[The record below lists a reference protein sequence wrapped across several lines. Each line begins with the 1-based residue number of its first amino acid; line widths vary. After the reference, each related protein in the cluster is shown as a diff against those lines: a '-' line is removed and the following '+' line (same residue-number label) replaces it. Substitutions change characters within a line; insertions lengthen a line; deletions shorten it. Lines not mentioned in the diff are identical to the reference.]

1 MVQQHQEERQARSRK
16 ITTDGEP
23 NLTPGLRERL
33 LAELD
38 RSGVDAGERV
48 RYLSAG
54 TGRAAQSVMR
64 WLSQRSPGLPD
75 LRSLAILCLRL
86 EVDAN
91 WMLGLVRTRRPFP
104 REAVKVSLCNWLRSA
119 PAADWMGQLDFHMD
133 RLAQGYD
140 VYLMKGDDMAPV
152 IGDGMP
158 FLVDSSISQLTG
170 NGIYF
175 LTLQGVSMVRYV
187 ELSADRT
194 FSIRCANERYREVT
208 LDPSAAEGLSLEVL
222 GKVCMAFELKRF

>member
-1 MVQQHQEERQARSRK
+1 MVRQNQEERQARSRT
-16 ITTDGEP
+16 IETDGEP
-23 NLTPGLRERL
+23 DLIPGLRERL
-33 LAELD
+33 IAELD
-38 RSGVDAGERV
+38 RSGVDASERV
-48 RYLSAG
+48 RYLSTG

-91 WMLGLVRTRRPFP
+91 WMLGLIRVRRPFP
-104 REAVKVSLCNWLRSA
+104 REGAKPSLRHWLPSA
-119 PAADWMGQLDFHMD
+119 PASDWMGQLDFHMD

-140 VYLMKGDDMAPV
+140 VFLMKGDDMAPV
-152 IGDGMP
+152 IADGMP
-158 FLVDSSISQLTG
+158 FLVDSSVSQLNG

-187 ELSADRT
+187 ELSADRK
-194 FSIRCANERYREVT
+194 FSIRCANERYREIT
-208 LDPSAAEGLSLEVL
+208 LDPSAAKGLSLEVL
-222 GKVCMAFELKRF
+222 GKVCMAFDLKRF

>member
-1 MVQQHQEERQARSRK
+1 MATSSHKEQPEHLHHEA
-16 ITTDGEP
+16 DAAP
-23 NLTPGLRERL
+23 DLLPGLRERL
-33 LAELD
+33 VAELE
-38 RSGVDAGERV
+38 RSEIERAERI

-64 WLSQRSPGLPD
+64 WLSEKSPGLPD

-91 WMLGLVRTRRPFP
+91 WMLGLVRYRRPFP
-104 REAVKVSLCNWLRSA
+104 AESVKASVRHWLPRS
-119 PAADWMGQLDFHMD
+119 PSADWTGRLDFHMD

-140 VYLMKGDDMAPV
+140 VYLMHGDDMAPV
-152 IGDGMP
+152 ISDGMP
-158 FLVDSSISQLTG
+158 FLVDSSVSQPIG

-175 LTLQGVSMVRYV
+175 ISFRGKCMVRHV
-187 ELSADRT
+187 EMAPDRRLSL
-194 FSIRCANERYREVT
+194 RCANGLYHTVT
-208 LDPSAAEGLSLEVL
+208 LDPEDAAEPSLQVI